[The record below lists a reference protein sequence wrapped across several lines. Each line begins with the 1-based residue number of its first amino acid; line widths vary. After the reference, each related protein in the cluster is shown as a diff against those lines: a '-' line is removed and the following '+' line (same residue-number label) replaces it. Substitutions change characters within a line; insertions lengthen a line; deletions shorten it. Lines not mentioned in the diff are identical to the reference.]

1 MQTGWAKKHKLQ
13 RIGLLLTAVLL
24 QSACDPSGGSATVKR
39 IGDELNEVLP
49 TVSVEDTEQTKS
61 ENATFREV
69 FFSIW
74 PRFRPE

>member
-1 MQTGWAKKHKLQ
+1 MRSAWAKRHKLQ
-13 RIGLLLTAVLL
+13 KTVLLLTAVLL

-39 IGDELNEVLP
+39 IGDELNAVLP
-49 TVSVEDTEQTKS
+49 TVSVEDTEQTKD

-74 PRFRPE
+74 PKLRP